1 MKKTVK
7 YHVPQ
12 KGIYLYAHVHDGKTE
27 MIVLN
32 STDSE
37 QILSAEHYNVLT
49 KGSKTGK
56 EIASGKPVDF
66 TQGLVLSARKSLVIE
81 F

>member
-12 KGIYLYAHVHDGKTE
+12 KGIYLYAHVHDEKTE

-37 QILSAEHYNVLT
+37 QTLSAEHYNVLT

-56 EIASGKPVDF
+56 ETASGKPVDF
-66 TQGLVLSARKSLVIE
+66 TQGRVWSARKSLLIE